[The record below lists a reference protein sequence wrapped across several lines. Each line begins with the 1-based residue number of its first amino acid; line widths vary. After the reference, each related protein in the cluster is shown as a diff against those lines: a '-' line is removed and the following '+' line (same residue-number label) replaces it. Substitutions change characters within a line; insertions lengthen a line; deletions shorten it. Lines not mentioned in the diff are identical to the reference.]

1 MQEVPVARM
10 DVVRGLPLAV
20 RLVATVTGG
29 SRPLVI
35 RVAHP
40 DGTTTQLPIRPDDA
54 ESVADEGLVRIDRLI
69 VIEVQGATA
78 EGSVLDISLASV
90 VQVDGDAAADEPA
103 QPPVPLE
110 KGSVTLVVREAHL

>member
-1 MQEVPVARM
+1 M
-10 DVVRGLPLAV
+10 
-20 RLVATVTGG
+20 
-29 SRPLVI
+29 
-35 RVAHP
+35 
-40 DGTTTQLPIRPDDA
+40 
-54 ESVADEGLVRIDRLI
+54 RIDRLI

-110 KGSVTLVVREAHL
+110 KGSVSLVVREAHL